1 MEGFLGRV
9 VINAVALFII
19 SFFGW
24 GLKIDN
30 LVTTLIAAVVL
41 GLLNAIVRPVLGFLS
56 LPITILT
63 LGLFALV
70 LNAFMFWL
78 MSRLVPG
85 IQTSNW
91 ILRLAGLQHHHLAHL
106 ADRTVDL
113 DMKSHRKELWFNVPG
128 RRGFINITPQV
139 EAAAARERRP

>member
-63 LGLFALV
+63 LGLFR
-70 LNAFMFWL
+70 
-78 MSRLVPG
+78 SC
-85 IQTSNW
+85 
-91 ILRLAGLQHHHLAHL
+91 
-106 ADRTVDL
+106 
-113 DMKSHRKELWFNVPG
+113 
-128 RRGFINITPQV
+128 
-139 EAAAARERRP
+139 

>member
-1 MEGFLGRV
+1 MEGFLVRV
-9 VINAVALFII
+9 LINAVVLFII
-19 SFFGW
+19 SFFSL
-24 GLKIDN
+24 GLKIN
-30 LVTTLIAAVVL
+30 SLGTTLIAALVL

-78 MSRLVPG
+78 MAKLVPG

-91 ILRLAGLQHHHLAHL
+91 ILAWLVYSVLIWIISLFVH
-106 ADRTVDL
+106 
-113 DMKSHRKELWFNVPG
+113 
-128 RRGFINITPQV
+128 
-139 EAAAARERRP
+139 